1 MEKGLTATCMKRI
14 LIIQPLRPEGLEI
27 LDARKDVAYQVVTD
41 SSEKNL
47 VANAADADA
56 IAVRTAVITKR
67 VLDAAPG
74 LKVISRHGVGYD
86 NIPVS
91 ECTDR
96 GIAVTVVGGVN
107 SISVAEHTWFLI
119 LAAARSGV
127 ELDAGT
133 RRGDFGIRER
143 VTGVELDGRTL
154 LIVGFGRIGKQ
165 VAARARAFGMN
176 ILVFDPYFRGDPPQ
190 DVRVVASLESAL
202 PEANVVTLHAP
213 LTDETRLVL
222 GAHELSL
229 LPKGAIVINASRGG
243 LIDEAAL
250 LAAVKSRHLHGA
262 GLDTFELEPLPADS
276 PLFSEPRIVLSPH
289 AAAMTETSLI
299 AMSVMTAKN
308 VLAGL
313 DGTLDPDLV
322 VNPSVL
328 KTKR

>member
-1 MEKGLTATCMKRI
+1 
-14 LIIQPLRPEGLEI
+14 
-27 LDARKDVAYQVVTD
+27 
-41 SSEKNL
+41 

-67 VLDAAPG
+67 VLDAAPR

-91 ECTDR
+91 ECTAR

-107 SISVAEHTWFLI
+107 AISVAEHTWFLI

-133 RRGDFGIRER
+133 RRGDFGIREL
-143 VTGVELDGRTL
+143 VTGIELNGRTL

-176 ILVFDPYFRGDPPQ
+176 ILVFDPYLHGDPPQ
-190 DVRVVASLESAL
+190 DVCVVASLERAL
-202 PEANVVTLHAP
+202 PEADVVTLHAP

-250 LAAVKSRHLHGA
+250 LTAVKSRHLHGA
-262 GLDTFELEPLPADS
+262 GLDTFEMEPLSADS
-276 PLFSEPRIVLSPH
+276 PLLSEPRIVLSPH
-289 AAAMTETSLI
+289 AAAMTETSLA

-313 DGTLDPDLV
+313 DGTLDPELV
-322 VNPSVL
+322 VNRSVL
-328 KTKR
+328 KIER